1 METLKTVVVNAL
13 KNHLVSYL
21 HDVQSGAFILISDKG
36 KVIAELRKP
45 SAQSVNPDRMK
56 ERSLTDEWIKQGKLT
71 MPKTAKK
78 RCPVSTVCFK
88 PGTVSLLLDEERG

>member
-1 METLKTVVVNAL
+1 MKTLKTVGVEAL
-13 KNHLVSYL
+13 KNHLASYL

-45 SAQSVNPDRMK
+45 SVKTGRP
-56 ERSLTDEWIKQGKLT
+56 EEISLKDEWIKQGKLT

-78 RCPVSTVCFK
+78 RCHASPVCLK
-88 PGTVSLLLDEERG
+88 PGTASLLLDEERG